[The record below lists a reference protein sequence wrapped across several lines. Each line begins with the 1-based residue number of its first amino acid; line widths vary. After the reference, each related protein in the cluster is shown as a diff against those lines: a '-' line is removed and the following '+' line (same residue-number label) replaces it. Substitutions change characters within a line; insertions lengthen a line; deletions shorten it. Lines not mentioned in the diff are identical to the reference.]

1 VLCASC
7 KLFSI
12 SLGETHLSVTA
23 IDVLLNAFRVSA
35 KIMYSFAEAWGEE
48 RIKELKAILKQNRDA
63 EAAAWRRRDEG
74 VAKPPRFKSEVI
86 RQLIADHPMP
96 VKSPRVLA
104 KLCITRARPLVLIP
118 NHTYRPALRAAAT
131 SSGGARA
138 R

>member
-1 VLCASC
+1 
-7 KLFSI
+7 
-12 SLGETHLSVTA
+12 
-23 IDVLLNAFRVSA
+23 
-35 KIMYSFAEAWGEE
+35 MYSFAEAWGEE

-86 RQLIADHPMP
+86 RQLIADHPM
-96 VKSPRVLA
+96 KSPGVV